1 MRRSSRR
8 RLGMGRPTL
17 LGVLCALAWPV
28 QAQPS
33 DAVTTLEP
41 VVISGSGVERRAFD
55 TPYAITVIDADVLR
69 AAGPMVN
76 LSEALVQVPGLVVN
90 NRNNFAQ
97 DLQINSR
104 GFGARASFGVR
115 GIRLYTDGIPA
126 SGPDGQG
133 QVSHFDIAGASRVEV
148 LRGPF
153 SALYGNSSGGV
164 ISLISAPPTKRF
176 GEIDADIGS
185 NGLRQIRLGAEAPLG
200 NGFDIRAQASH
211 FETDG
216 VRPHAEAKRDLG
228 NLRLGWRGELDSVI
242 VLFNTLSMPAQD
254 PLGLTRA
261 QFGADPY
268 QTIAQATTFNTRKDT
283 AQSQAGAQWKHRFS
297 SFGALQEGQL
307 TLYGG
312 RRSVT
317 QWQSI
322 PVAVQDPTN
331 PDNAAQPGG
340 VIDFDRDYAG
350 VDGRLIWHW
359 DIDEQRHAQ
368 FIVGASLDQQD
379 EDRRGYLN
387 YVGAPPDRQL
397 GVSGDLR
404 RQEHN
409 RVRTSDAYAQGEV
422 DLTRTVGA
430 TLGVRS
436 GRVDFRSE
444 DQFLANG
451 DDSGRLRFSYTNPVA
466 ALRWRALEAL
476 SLYVSAGRGFES
488 PTLNELAYRSD
499 GTAGFNNLLHPQTS
513 HQLELGA
520 KWRDAARGLSV
531 DAALFRA
538 DTEDEIAVASNTGG
552 RSSFQN
558 VGRTRRQGVEVGAGW
573 QATKTLRA
581 RLALSWLDATYR
593 DGFATPSGPVPAGN
607 RIAGTMKKS
616 AWGELAWQPI
626 AATTFAVEVRGQGS
640 IPVDDRNSDFAAGVT
655 TFALRASHGYTLP
668 LGTLELL
675 ARLDNVADRVY
686 AGSVIVNEGN
696 GRFFETAAGRAVL
709 LSARWRVPF

>member
-1 MRRSSRR
+1 MRRSERARR
-8 RLGMGRPTL
+8 GACRPTL
-17 LGVLCALAWPV
+17 LALLCAVAWPV

-33 DAVTTLEP
+33 DAATTLEP

-164 ISLISAPPTKRF
+164 ISLVSAPPTKRF
-176 GEIDADIGS
+176 GEIDADVGS

-268 QTIAQATTFNTRKDT
+268 QTITQATAFNTRKDT
-283 AQSQAGAQWKHRFS
+283 AQSQLGAQWKHRFS

-312 RRSVT
+312 QRSVT

-322 PVAVQDPTN
+322 PVFVQDPTN
-331 PDNAAQPGG
+331 PDNVAQPGG

-350 VDGRLIWHW
+350 ADGRLIWRW
-359 DIDEQRHAQ
+359 EIDAQRRAQ

-379 EDRRGYLN
+379 EDRRGFLN
-387 YVGAPPDRQL
+387 YVGTPPNRQL
-397 GVSGDLR
+397 GVTGDLR

-422 DLTRTVGA
+422 DLTRSVSA

-466 ALRWRALEAL
+466 ALQWRALE
-476 SLYVSAGRGFES
+476 SLNLYLSAGRGFES

-499 GTAGFNNLLHPQTS
+499 GTAGFNNLLQPQTS
-513 HQLELGA
+513 RQLELGA
-520 KWRDAARGLSV
+520 KWRDAARGLSL

-558 VGRTRRQGVEVGAGW
+558 VGRTRREGVEIGAGW

-593 DGFATPSGPVPAGN
+593 DGFATPAGPVPAGN

-616 AWGELAWQPI
+616 AWGELAWEPI

-640 IPVDDRNSDFAAGVT
+640 IAVDDRNSDFAAGVT
-655 TFALRASHGYTLP
+655 TVALRASHGYTLP